1 MSPAV
6 LASQYLWSIPP
17 HRLRDFELP
26 PEGKENAVRTSP
38 CGTSAVTT
46 MALAA
51 GIEPQPFQTCLRS
64 HPPLPYGAQLQT
76 LIFAARSPL
85 PGCQDPTDTRV
96 SRCSL

>member
-17 HRLRDFELP
+17 HRLRGFELP
-26 PEGKENAVRTSP
+26 PEGKENAVRMSP

-46 MALAA
+46 VALAA
-51 GIEPQPFQTCLRS
+51 GIEAQPFQTCFRS
-64 HPPLPYGAQLQT
+64 HPPFSYGAQLQA
-76 LIFAARSPL
+76 LIFAACSAL

-96 SRCSL
+96 SHCSL